1 MEDKDKHSVLSAR
14 QSPEEIEAEK
24 RAQKAKKK
32 QASLQKKL
40 EKQKIKRHM
49 SKGMVGL
56 IAGLVTVAVALSGI
70 LIWVGV
76 GSNGSGKERAADS
89 PLFNRPDDQPE
100 MSEEGIKAVIRQAYF
115 TKDNHLAV
123 VMLLSNGLDTRHHLT
138 YLNVRIKN
146 ENGEIVA
153 AGATD
158 KIPES
163 FSIEPMGTAP
173 FTFYISPEYIE
184 LPDDDLDQLMYE
196 IDTKGVVDD
205 PSVLPRS
212 EPSS

>member
-1 MEDKDKHSVLSAR
+1 MEDKEKYSILGAR
-14 QSPEEIEAEK
+14 PSKETLAAEK
-24 RAQKAKKK
+24 RAQKDKKK
-32 QASLQKKL
+32 QARQSQRQRKPPK
-40 EKQKIKRHM
+40 M
-49 SKGMVGL
+49 TKGMYGL
-56 IAGLVTVAVALSGI
+56 IAGLVAVALALSGI

-76 GSNGSGKERAADS
+76 GGTGDGKARAADS

-123 VMLLSNGLDTRHHLT
+123 VLLLSNGLDTRHRLT

-158 KIPES
+158 KIPET
-163 FSIEPMGTAP
+163 FYIEPMSTAP

-184 LPDDDLDQLMYE
+184 LPEDDLDQLMYE
-196 IDTKGVVDD
+196 IDTRGEVDD
-205 PSVLPRS
+205 PSVLPNS
-212 EPSS
+212 ASS